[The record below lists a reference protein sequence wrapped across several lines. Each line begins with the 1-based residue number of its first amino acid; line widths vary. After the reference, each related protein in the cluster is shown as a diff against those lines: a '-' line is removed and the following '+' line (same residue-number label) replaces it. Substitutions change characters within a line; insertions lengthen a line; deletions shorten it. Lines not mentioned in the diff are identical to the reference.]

1 MRNKGFISIPIII
14 IGVAIIA
21 GGLLLNNEIINKKIV
36 REKTLIEK
44 KLSSMVSR
52 FGSSRLRQDGILG
65 GAYTPVFPTST
76 SNWTENDIIE
86 EEWAN
91 ALESW
96 IGTET
101 PSNIR
106 SLSFK
111 LMSPTSTDPG
121 HKHTTSTIIGINYVK
136 PISEGGTGTS
146 TPLGEQYLWW
156 GDSSGNWAQV
166 ASTTVGYDARLYN
179 IVASDIL
186 RASADTERTGT
197 TGDTE
202 WRLVKAIVVE
212 ANGSIRT
219 KFDLRKVG
227 GSGFGIDCN
236 GQIRINQVPVGT
248 LRTSTDNIYQTFT
261 EDINVNAY
269 DQIEVWIAAGAAGSD
284 YRAVTRNFRIYYDKT
299 TYSNYPSVKKD

>member
-14 IGVAIIA
+14 IGVAIIV

-36 REKTLIEK
+36 RERTLIKE

-121 HKHTTSTIIGINYVK
+121 HKHTTSTIIDINYVK

-179 IVASDIL
+179 ITSSDTL
-186 RASADTERTGT
+186 RASADTGRIREDAATMT
-197 TGDTE
+197 D
-202 WRLVKAIVVE
+202 WKMQKAIKIE
-212 ANGSIRT
+212 ANGNIRV
-219 KFDLRKVG
+219 KFDLRCSSGSLTVYGKIYLNGVPFGTTQTKVG
-227 GSGFGIDCN
+227 D
-236 GQIRINQVPVGT
+236 
-248 LRTSTDNIYQTFT
+248 IYTTYT
-261 EDINVNAY
+261 EDIAVNAY
-269 DQIEVWIAAGAAGSD
+269 DDVELWTAAGAYSD
-284 YRAVTRNFRIYYDKT
+284 NSRPVVSNFRIYYDKT
-299 TYSNYPSVKKD
+299 PYSNYPSVKMD